1 MPLIHYDY
9 ASLFMRISGAYSCNR
24 LPLALVFR
32 VGTES
37 EDIFTRI
44 TMQFVSFAVANFEI
58 IISRE
63 LISVS

>member
-1 MPLIHYDY
+1 MIMLR
-9 ASLFMRISGAYSCNR
+9 FMRISGAYSRNR

-37 EDIFTRI
+37 EDIFIRTP
-44 TMQFVSFAVANFEI
+44 MQFVSFAVANFEI

-63 LISVS
+63 LFSVS